1 MKYMKEAFRPI
12 VAFSLLALLDT
23 QSVFAQNGLTVNS
36 ANPKITSISNVDN
49 GSLLR
54 IDATQDLNITIND
67 GSGNAILSKK
77 SGSGVAQ
84 GIIISGRGATNLKIT
99 SNTQQS
105 IIINANGFDMYNT
118 VFENSSNVA
127 LTFGVGVSL
136 VVNGNGGTVSTASDF
151 YGINFGGRAWLDYR
165 FGSGGVVFEQVGS
178 ESKNTV
184 SNGAGSNA
192 TGIRV
197 ESIARIFGKLTFSK
211 IVGGQGGDGESG
223 VGGRAYGI
231 TGTGNGKTLHIR
243 EGAKIIFDEIV
254 GGDGGGSN
262 GSIVGSGGEA
272 GGIFLASGELK
283 IWAGAVQNLSAINAL
298 GRIVFKSISGGKSK
312 DNASANIYPI
322 NNKGTLELQ
331 GISIVVGEESE
342 ENKTNY
348 YGIHN
353 KVENTQYIFGRTVL
367 KGFEYLYGR
376 APDLV
381 GLVLDKSARMSGE
394 VEVRGGV
401 SGEDWQAVY
410 DGANVVGLVL
420 RNSKITAINNGFRVK
435 VAGGH
440 GGYGGPANSIKGKN
454 GDATGIKTL
463 ENSSIEGNLTI
474 DLIDVYEGSGSYA
487 LDQFNMIDNYGIL
500 SVSPNSII
508 QVNFATSQV
517 ARYKTR
523 IAINNSD
530 TITLGSGSAIRMGSN
545 GSAITSGIY
554 NYVGSKTIYNIG
566 HIDIEGNSVQ
576 SSTTGFVTR
585 SDVQI
590 NGANGLFNVY
600 AGENKP
606 IAGFAFIG
614 GVSSALDVVAN
625 IYGSQGQPIV
635 GIVLDGNAE
644 LNASNMTLNLSTK
657 QNARLSRAGDEYFAG
672 IVLSNGSA
680 KIASGIY
687 TFNFPDKAST
697 GDKIFAIKNLS
708 TNGTLTL
715 SSQAFIPLGITN
727 PSEVAQISILQ
738 DNVGYSYEFGSGGA
752 KTILD
757 AGYLPNGLFFTK
769 TIQASGNLEIQG
781 SDERINALTARINGK
796 VGIVSDTP
804 LSVSVKGK
812 QAKADNGADVGR
824 SVGINVAQGEFFLQ
838 GKNGGEI
845 VFNINGGRDKE
856 AQNIIGEAVG
866 VIISGDAF
874 SADEFSS
881 FKIIGGE
888 AYGVKLVGSSLR
900 SRKITLNLNEANFK
914 GSSATDG
921 AIVGS
926 EASYGI
932 YNQGNT
938 RIEGSAVF
946 GDGSCASIGSS
957 SSKQAY
963 GLYNQSGTL
972 NIVGNLQFK
981 TNSIL
986 AKSGGESGVI
996 YNAGEIIFAKNA
1008 SLVAGDT
1015 PNSGTQSNLQANDT
1029 TMKIKMLEGSSML
1042 FSDVAFSTQGIGKI
1056 DIDMGYDL
1064 ASKKGAKLL
1073 FEDNAGNLNTLNG
1086 KYAQISLAGAN
1097 QSSINTRKKEV
1108 FAPRTLTIADMQLDK
1123 SSFILF
1129 AGSKDSINNQS
1140 DQVIITGSTLNS
1152 LVDNSLHIV
1161 LGDFRQEA
1169 QNPTILA
1176 EVSSGVKD
1184 SVIFNGLLQDGER
1197 ANTTTYSGFDTAVI
1211 EVERVSDANGNAIY
1225 QSTLEVKEKAV
1236 NGDYINPTAAVL
1248 STNFNLF
1255 SANLN
1260 SLNKRMGELRD
1271 NPFTH
1276 GAWARIFVGKQS
1288 SDFGV
1293 EATSIYTTLQAGYDY
1308 KFRFSDSNNYAGL
1321 ALSYINSST
1330 NQALSRYRID
1340 NLGNVMLGISSATTN
1355 GVELALYNSYIA
1367 DSGLYSDSVMKIS
1380 YLVSDVDMFEQ
1391 SRNYTTKNVGFSLS
1405 QEVGY
1410 RFRIGKN
1417 TEWMIDP
1424 QAELSYGYFNAE
1436 DFVQVLDGLS
1446 QSYLDSKQDAISLL
1460 RSRAGVAFGYDFSH
1474 LIKKEGYKTS
1484 AYLGMYYIYD
1494 YLAGGDVSYLTN
1506 NNSQA
1511 SYQAMKSNGR
1521 FALNIGANA
1530 ELEKNIRLYFDF
1542 EKSFGNVMRIEYQFN
1557 FGVRIGLGSDE
1568 VREESKKEQEVILK
1582 PSTLQSKKTKDT
1594 EQKKKNS

>member
-1 MKYMKEAFRPI
+1 MKYMKEVFRPI

-23 QSVFAQNGLTVNS
+23 QSVSAQNGLTVNS
-36 ANPKITSISNVDN
+36 ANLNIVDTLNVDN
-49 GSLLR
+49 GSFVLK
-54 IDATQDLNITIND
+54 IDATKDLNITLNG
-67 GSGNAILSKK
+67 GSGNVILSKLSSAK
-77 SGSGVAQ
+77 KPTSGIVIDGE
-84 GIIISGRGATNLKIT
+84 GATNLKIT
-99 SNTQQS
+99 SNSQQAL
-105 IIINANGFDMYNT
+105 IIDGNNFSRYDPLIENT
-118 VFENSSNVA
+118 SKAV
-127 LTFGVGVSL
+127 LTFEAGVSL
-136 VVNGNGGTVSTASDF
+136 VASSGTTVSQTADF
-151 YGINFGGRAWLDYR
+151 CGLLLETQKELLYR

-178 ESKNTV
+178 ESKNTTP
-184 SNGAGSNA
+184 NGAGSNA
-192 TGIRV
+192 VGIKV
-197 ESIARIFGKLTFSK
+197 ANVSQFFDKLTFSR
-211 IVGGQGGDGESG
+211 IIGG
-223 VGGRAYGI
+223 
-231 TGTGNGKTLHIR
+231 K
-243 EGAKIIFDEIV
+243 
-254 GGDGGGSN
+254 GGDGGAQGGNAYGIETIRGGTLRIRQGMIMDFGEIIGGDGGDSN
-262 GSIVGSGGEA
+262 GSIAGIGGEA
-272 GGIFLASGELK
+272 GGILAETNLT
-283 IWAGAVQNLSAINAL
+283 IWTDAVSYMNPMDNV
-298 GRIVFKSISGGKSK
+298 GRIFFRSLKSGKSQGNVVG
-312 DNASANIYPI
+312 DVYPI
-322 NNKGTLELQ
+322 NNKGSGTLTLE
-331 GISIVVGEESE
+331 GVSIIVGEESE
-342 ENKTNY
+342 GDKNNN
-348 YGIHN
+348 YGIYN
-353 KVENTQYIFGRTVL
+353 KIDNAQYKFGAKTILTGLNYVFRNSID
-367 KGFEYLYGR
+367 FE
-376 APDLV
+376 
-381 GLVLDKSARMSGE
+381 GLVLEKDAKISG
-394 VEVRGGV
+394 VLEVRGGK
-401 SGEDWQAVY
+401 SGRDWQGIGLNGASAV
-410 DGANVVGLVL
+410 GVTLK
-420 RNSKITAINNGFRVK
+420 NSKITTLNAATIR
-435 VAGGH
+435 VAGGLA
-440 GGYGGPANSIKGKN
+440 GAGDNKPDGTN
-454 GDATGIKTL
+454 GNATGVKSF
-463 ENSSIEGNLTI
+463 ENSSIEGNLT
-474 DLIDVYEGSGSYA
+474 LELMDVNEGSYRFA
-487 LDQFNMIDNYGIL
+487 LDQFAMIDNYGVLTLSQDSIL
-500 SVSPNSII
+500 
-508 QVNFATSQV
+508 QVNFSTYQLS
-517 ARYKTR
+517 RYKTR
-523 IAINNSD
+523 IAINNRD

-545 GSAITSGIY
+545 GGAITSGIY

-566 HIDIEGNSVQ
+566 HIDIEGNSAQ

-590 NGANGLFNVY
+590 NGANGLLNVY

-614 GVSSALDVVAN
+614 GVSSALDVIAN

-687 TFNFPDKAST
+687 TFNFPDKASV

-738 DNVGYSYEFGSGGA
+738 DNVGYSYEFGNGGA

-888 AYGVKLVGSSLR
+888 AYGVKLAGSSLR

-972 NIVGNLQFK
+972 NIVGHLQFK

-1064 ASKKGAKLL
+1064 ASKKGVKLL
-1073 FEDNAGNLNTLNG
+1073 FEDNVGNLNTLNG

-1097 QSSINTRKKEV
+1097 QSSINTRKKEA

-1276 GAWARIFVGKQS
+1276 GVWARIFVGKQS

-1330 NQALSRYRID
+1330 NQAVSRYRID

-1367 DSGLYSDSVMKIS
+1367 DSGLYSDSVMKFS

-1446 QSYLDSKQDAISLL
+1446 QSYLDSRQDAISLL
-1460 RSRAGVAFGYDFSH
+1460 RGRAGVAFGYDFSH

>member
-1 MKYMKEAFRPI
+1 MKYMKEAFRP
-12 VAFSLLALLDT
+12 VVTFSLLALLDT
-23 QSVFAQNGLTVNS
+23 QSVFAQNGLTINS
-36 ANPKITSISNVDN
+36 ANTNITNTSNVN
-49 GSLLR
+49 TGSFLLK
-54 IDATQDLNITIND
+54 IEATQDLNITINN
-67 GSGNAILSKK
+67 GSGNATFSKLGSAK
-77 SGSGVAQ
+77 NVTQGMIVSGE
-84 GIIISGRGATNLKIT
+84 GATNIKIT
-99 SNTQQS
+99 SNSQQA
-105 IIINANGFDMYNT
+105 IIIDGNNFSIYDPL
-118 VFENSSNVA
+118 FENTSSA
-127 LTFGVGVSL
+127 TLTLSSGISL
-136 VVNGNGGTVSTASDF
+136 VAGSGTTVSQTNDF
-151 YGINFGGRAWLDYR
+151 YGLRLETTKQLLYK
-165 FGSGGVVFEQVGS
+165 FGSGGIVFEQVGS
-178 ESKNTV
+178 QSKSTTA
-184 SNGAGSNA
+184 NGVGSRAIGVQSENN
-192 TGIRV
+192 
-197 ESIARIFGKLTFSK
+197 SQLFGKLVFSK
-211 IVGGQGGDGESG
+211 IVGG
-223 VGGRAYGI
+223 
-231 TGTGNGKTLHIR
+231 K
-243 EGAKIIFDEIV
+243 
-254 GGDGGGSN
+254 GGDGGAQGGDAYGIGTTRGGTLRIRQGMIMDFGEIIGGDGGDSN
-262 GSIVGSGGEA
+262 GDIAGIGGEA
-272 GGIFLASGELK
+272 GGILAETNLTIWTDAELSMNP
-283 IWAGAVQNLSAINAL
+283 VDNV
-298 GRIVFKSISGGKSK
+298 GRIFFRSLKSGKSQGNVVG
-312 DNASANIYPI
+312 DVYPI
-322 NNKGTLELQ
+322 NNKGSGTLTLE
-331 GISIVVGEESE
+331 GVSIIVGEESE
-342 ENKTNY
+342 GDKTNN
-348 YGIHN
+348 YGIYN
-353 KVENTQYIFGRTVL
+353 KIDNAQYKFGTKTILTGLNYVFRNSID
-367 KGFEYLYGR
+367 FE
-376 APDLV
+376 
-381 GLVLDKSARMSGE
+381 GLVLEKDAKISGTL
-394 VEVRGGV
+394 EVRGGK
-401 SGEDWQAVY
+401 SGRDWQGIGLN
-410 DGANVVGLVL
+410 GASAVGLTL
-420 RNSKITAINNGFRVK
+420 KNSKITTLNAATIR
-435 VAGGH
+435 VAGGLA
-440 GGYGGPANSIKGKN
+440 GAGDNKPN
-454 GDATGIKTL
+454 GTNGNATGVKSF
-463 ENSSIEGNLTI
+463 ENSSIEGNLTVE
-474 DLIDVYEGSGSYA
+474 LMDVNEGSYRFA
-487 LDQFNMIDNYGIL
+487 LDQFAMIDNYGVLTLTQGSIL
-500 SVSPNSII
+500 
-508 QVNFATSQV
+508 QVNFPTYQLS
-517 ARYKTR
+517 RYKTR
-523 IAINNSD
+523 LAINNRD

-545 GSAITSGIY
+545 GDAITSGIY
-554 NYVGSKTIYNIG
+554 NYVGSKITYNIG
-566 HIDIEGNSVQ
+566 HIDIQGNSAQ
-576 SSTTGFVTR
+576 DSTTGFVTK
-585 SDVQI
+585 SDVLI
-590 NGANGLFNVY
+590 NGANGLLNVC

-606 IAGFAFIG
+606 VAGLAFIG

-625 IYGSQGQPIV
+625 IHGSQGQPVV
-635 GIVLDGNAE
+635 GIALGGNAE

-657 QNARLSRAGDEYFAG
+657 QDARLPRVGDGYFAG
-672 IVLSNGSA
+672 IVLGNGSA

-687 TFNFPDKAST
+687 TFNFPDKASV

-715 SSQAFIPLGITN
+715 TSQAFLPLGIEN
-727 PSEVAQISILQ
+727 PSEVAQISIFQ

-757 AGYLPNGLFFTK
+757 AGYLPHGLFFTK

-781 SDERINALTARINGK
+781 SDERINALTARIKGK
-796 VGIVSDTP
+796 IGIVSDTP
-804 LSVSVKGK
+804 LSITVKGK

-838 GKNGGEI
+838 GSAGGKI
-845 VFNINGGRDKE
+845 SFSINGGRDKE
-856 AQNIIGEAVG
+856 ANNIIGEAVG
-866 VIISGDAF
+866 VLISGDAF

-881 FKIIGGE
+881 FKVVGGE
-888 AYGVKLVGSSLR
+888 AYGVKLIGSSLR
-900 SRKITLNLNEANFK
+900 SHGIILNLKRENFS
-914 GSSATDG
+914 GSNASEG

-926 EASYGI
+926 ISSYGI
-932 YNQGNT
+932 HNQGNT
-938 RIEGSAVF
+938 ILEGSMVF
-946 GDGSCASIGSS
+946 GDGSYASIGSLNTQ
-957 SSKQAY
+957 KAY

-972 NIVGNLQFK
+972 NIAGNLQFK

-986 AKSGGESGVI
+986 AKSDGESGMI

-1008 SLVAGDT
+1008 SLIAGDT
-1015 PNSGTQSNLQANDT
+1015 PNNGTQSNLYTNDA
-1029 TMKIKMLEGSSML
+1029 TMKVKMLEGSSML

-1073 FEDNAGNLNTLNG
+1073 FEDNAGNLNTLSG

-1097 QSSINTRKKEV
+1097 QSSINARKKEA
-1108 FAPRTLTIADMQLDK
+1108 FTPRTLTIADMQLDR

-1129 AGSKDSINNQS
+1129 ASSKDSINNQS

-1176 EVSSGVKD
+1176 KVNNGVKD

-1197 ANTTTYSGFDTAVI
+1197 VNTTTYSGFDTAVI
-1211 EVERVSDANGNAIY
+1211 EVERVSDESGNAIY

-1236 NGDYINPTAAVL
+1236 NEDYINPTAAVL

-1276 GAWARIFVGKQS
+1276 GAWARIFVGEQS

-1308 KFRFSDSNNYAGL
+1308 KFSFSDSNNYAGL
-1321 ALSYINSST
+1321 ALSYINSNT
-1330 NQALSRYRID
+1330 NQAVSHYRID

-1367 DSGLYSDSVMKIS
+1367 DSGLYSDSVMKFS

-1391 SRNYTTKNVGFSLS
+1391 SRNYITKNVGFSLS

-1410 RFRIGKN
+1410 RFRIGEN

-1521 FALNIGANA
+1521 FVLNIGANA
-1530 ELEKNIRLYFDF
+1530 ELEKNIRVYFDF

-1568 VREESKKEQEVILK
+1568 VREEGKKEQEVILK

-1594 EQKKKNS
+1594 E